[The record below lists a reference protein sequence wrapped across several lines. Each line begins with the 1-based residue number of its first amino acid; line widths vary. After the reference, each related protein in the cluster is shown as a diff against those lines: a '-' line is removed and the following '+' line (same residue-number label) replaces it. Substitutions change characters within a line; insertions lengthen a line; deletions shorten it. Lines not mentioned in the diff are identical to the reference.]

1 MCLILFFITKLPMV
15 SIDKFEQNLLPWAN
29 INWAYDYSYDDEYAF
44 GEDVVYDIPTITHN
58 IRPKINQ
65 WMNND
70 SKSACTIF
78 GAWSQLIRLF
88 WLDLSREQA
97 NEVGLEI
104 IKYCAKKWWYVI
116 GEWWWTPTAVKYVT
130 GWWNEIWYKKYKKDK
145 VFYLRLLWNNSLVKE
160 ALSKWHMVWYTKTI
174 QWAWDQIYGY
184 VDKEPDAYNQM
195 TWHRLN
201 LKWPQYITVATW
213 WATQWNA
220 QWWSQDNYFEQIG
233 TNFFIEDLG
242 KYINKWVYAYVYLI
256 LPESAMIDTA
266 EEEKKRIAEQKAVD
280 AVIATLTTTRL
291 DLPSWAQKISADYAK
306 KLREEY
312 EDSKPIINDNTIKS
326 ATSVVDMLSYNY
338 KFMPEKYQEK
348 FALLAK
354 EMREDFNIK

>member
-1 MCLILFFITKLPMV
+1 MV

-130 GWWNEIWYKKYKKDK
+130 GWWNEIWYKKYKKEK

-184 VDKEPDAYNQM
+184 VDKEPDAYNKM

-213 WATQWNA
+213 WATQGNA

-233 TNFFIEDLG
+233 TNFYIEDLW
-242 KYINKWVYAYVYLI
+242 KYINKWVYAYVYI
-256 LPESAMIDTA
+256 VLPESAMYWDVEDNKERI
-266 EEEKKRIAEQKAVD
+266 EEEKAVN
-280 AVIATLTTTRL
+280 AIIATLTTTWWSVPEWIQDRN
-291 DLPSWAQKISADYAK
+291 AEFAK
-306 KLREEY
+306 DLREEY
-312 EDSKPIINDNTIKS
+312 EWVMPIIGDEEKKTAIALINMAS
-326 ATSVVDMLSYNY
+326 FCR
-338 KFMPEKYQEK
+338 KFVPEDVKEK
-348 FALLAK
+348 LADLAK
-354 EMREDFNIK
+354 YLRNKYSVS